1 MKKTQKHS
9 LIFFFFQIQ
18 NKDIWRKKKKKP
30 MWDKIKEPINTHQI
44 EQIKEKE
51 KIRKYND
58 NKVRKPNIN
67 QIVNGNS

>member
-44 EQIKEKE
+44 EQIKEK
-51 KIRKYND
+51 KR
-58 NKVRKPNIN
+58 
-67 QIVNGNS
+67 